1 MKGEAARGGG
11 RILNRETGHVDSG
24 PGDGPLHSPH
34 KAPCP
39 WLGWEGDGLDSGV
52 VNHWPNLALRNV
64 CLAYMVPK
72 IIHVNFQNLKLRVG
86 FIRAPQFTQ
95 H

>member
-11 RILNRETGHVDSG
+11 RILNRVTGHVDSRL
-24 PGDGPLHSPH
+24 GDGPLHSPH

-39 WLGWEGDGLDSGV
+39 WLGWEGDGLDSRV

-72 IIHVNFQNLKLRVG
+72 IIQVNFQNLKLRVG
-86 FIRAPQFTQ
+86 FI
-95 H
+95 